1 MTRPIEDSLRAAGIE
16 LIATAELAALRADRE
31 RMDYLAELIPAG
43 GTVYYDHQNK
53 WFVAVDCNDH
63 TLGRGMTLNIA
74 IDAAR
79 GCEMS
84 KLTVGESTPLT
95 VGPVIGREYGRL
107 EVKPGYSLVKNEE
120 LAELRSTVEDLDWLL
135 NYLNTYVQEEALA
148 DFWKVASEFCEG
160 ADECTDPMVCGQQA
174 IRQMRGA
181 K

>member
-1 MTRPIEDSLRAAGIE
+1 MTRPIEDGLRAAGIE
-16 LIATAELAALRADRE
+16 LIATAELAALRADTE

-53 WFVAVDCNDH
+53 WFVVADCNDH

-84 KLTVGESTPLT
+84 KLTVGESTPL
-95 VGPVIGREYGRL
+95 VYGRL
-107 EVKPGYSLVKNEE
+107 EIGHGYSLVKNEE

-174 IRQMRGA
+174 IRKLRGA